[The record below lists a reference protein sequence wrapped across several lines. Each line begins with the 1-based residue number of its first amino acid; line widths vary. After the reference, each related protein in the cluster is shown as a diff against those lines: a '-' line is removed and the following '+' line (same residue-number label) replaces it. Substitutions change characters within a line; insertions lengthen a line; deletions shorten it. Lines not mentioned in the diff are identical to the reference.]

1 MNEYIKLIV
10 VASVCLLV
18 GIPLWTAIFAP
29 DAFSATMFSDPGFW
43 IAVVAGVVMLLF
55 GFGVGQRA
63 GLGE

>member
-1 MNEYIKLIV
+1 MNEYIKMIV
-10 VASVCLLV
+10 VAFSCLLV

-43 IAVVAGVVMLLF
+43 ITVVAGVAMILF

-63 GLGE
+63 GLSE